1 MTRRSRLRI
10 RATLVLTGLA
20 ILAVAALRTERPVVS
35 TTNPDDGDV
44 VAYKE
49 LIGRLRTGTPYYA
62 AVGSVLRTR
71 NYASREI
78 FNWRTPAFF
87 LALAALPD
95 RATHAL
101 IVILGIALSLL
112 TFATS
117 RRDGPIVRWVSV
129 LAQLGILILLIAPHA
144 TVMSEL
150 WIGILLA
157 LSLCAYRLQRWGLA
171 VVIAVLA
178 LFLRELAAPYCVAC
192 ALLAVSHRHWR
203 EVAAWTVGAC
213 LYGTYYAIHAVRVA
227 QYSLPTDPGHGSSWL
242 ELGGL
247 HSLLDKVHFS
257 YWLIMTPWPST
268 VLALVLIVAG
278 ILNMR
283 TPAHVRWSAV
293 SFVLFFLLAGKQF
306 DTYWGLVAW
315 PVWAVCCGY
324 GAHYIVRLAT
334 TGPIPSHRRHQHLER
349 IPLKA

>member
-1 MTRRSRLRI
+1 MTRHSGLRV
-10 RATLVLTGLA
+10 RATLVLAALTV
-20 ILAVAALRTERPVVS
+20 LAVATLSTERPVVS
-35 TTNPDDGDV
+35 TTTADDGDV
-44 VAYKE
+44 AAYQE

-71 NYASREI
+71 HYASQEM

-101 IVILGIALSLL
+101 IVILGVALCLL
-112 TFATS
+112 TFATN
-117 RRDGPIVRWVSV
+117 RTDGPIVRWVTV
-129 LAQLGILILLIAPHA
+129 LAQLGILILLVAPQA

-157 LSLCAYRLQRWGLA
+157 LSLCAYRLQRWGVA
-171 VVIAVLA
+171 VVVAVLA

-192 ALLAVSHRHWR
+192 ALLAVSCRHWR
-203 EVAAWTVGAC
+203 EVAAWTVSAC
-213 LYGTYYAIHAVRVA
+213 LYATYYAIHAVRVA
-227 QYSLPTDPGHGSSWL
+227 QYRLPTDPGHGSSWL

-257 YWLIMTPWPST
+257 FWLIMTPWPST

-278 ILNMR
+278 ILNTR
-283 TPAHVRWSAV
+283 TPAHLRWSAV
-293 SFVLFFLLAGKQF
+293 SFLLFFLLAGKHF

-315 PVWAVCCGY
+315 PIWAVCCGY
-324 GAHYIVRLAT
+324 GAQYVVLLAT
-334 TGPIPSHRRHQHLER
+334 TRPVSSQLDPALHIAS
-349 IPLKA
+349 

>member
-1 MTRRSRLRI
+1 MTRHTRLRI
-10 RATLVLTGLA
+10 RATVILAGLA
-20 ILAVAALRTERPVVS
+20 ILAVAALRTEGPVAS
-35 TTNPDDGDV
+35 TTTTPDDGDV
-44 VAYKE
+44 AAYQE

-71 NYASREI
+71 HYASREI

-95 RATHAL
+95 RAMHGL
-101 IVILGIALSLL
+101 VVVLGIALSLL
-112 TFATS
+112 TFATG
-117 RRDGPIVRWVSV
+117 RTDGPIVRWVTV
-129 LAQLGILILLIAPHA
+129 LAQLGILILLVTPRA

-171 VVIAVLA
+171 VVVAVLA

-192 ALLAVSHRHWR
+192 ALLAISHRHWR

-213 LYGTYYAIHAVRVA
+213 LYAIYYAIHVVRVA
-227 QYSLPTDPGHGSSWL
+227 QYRLPTDPGHSSSWL
-242 ELGGL
+242 EVGGL

-257 YWLIMTPWPST
+257 YWLIMTPWPLT
-268 VLALVLIVAG
+268 VLALLLIVAG

-283 TPAHVRWSAV
+283 TPPDVRWSAV
-293 SFVLFFLLAGKQF
+293 SFILFFLLAGKDF

-315 PVWAVCCGY
+315 PVWAVCCGH
-324 GAHYIVRLAT
+324 GAQHIVLLASDAGRAHPPAYNQLAET
-334 TGPIPSHRRHQHLER
+334 
-349 IPLKA
+349 A